1 MAEPDDAHA
10 YAVIMAGGSGTRLW
24 PLSRN
29 ARPKQFLPIVGTDS
43 MLRQTWD
50 RSVALVGD
58 PERVLVV
65 TAASYAP
72 LTAQELPELPAAN
85 LLAEPQAR
93 NTAPCLAWTAAVLA
107 ERDPQAMMLVFPAD
121 HVVGDIDGLART
133 VGAAAVAA
141 RQGHL
146 VTFGVL
152 PRYAETGYGYVETG
166 AALALDGATTELPVH
181 EVVAF
186 REKPDVETAERY
198 VADTSFLWNSG
209 MFVWEARAL
218 LIALE
223 RHLPD
228 ALEAAASMLGAADDA
243 SRADAY
249 RAMPAISIDYGVM
262 ERAEN
267 VACVKAE
274 FDWSDVGSWEALK
287 ELLEGD
293 DLGNVARG
301 RMVAMDARDNLVH
314 APDDMVALLG
324 VEGLAVVRAGGVLLV
339 AALDHSQQI
348 KALRDKVAEGSDKVA
363 EGSEDGF
370 L

>member
-1 MAEPDDAHA
+1 MDEPYDPHA
-10 YAVIMAGGSGTRLW
+10 YAVIMAGGRGTRFW

-29 ARPKQFLPIVGTDS
+29 ACPKQFLPIVGANS

-50 RSVALVGD
+50 RSLALVGD

-65 TAASYAP
+65 TAASYAK
-72 LTAQELPELPAAN
+72 LTMEELPELLPSN

-107 ERDPQAMMLVFPAD
+107 QRDPLAMMLVFPAD
-121 HVVGDIDGLART
+121 HVVRDLNGLART
-133 VGAAAVAA
+133 SQAATVAA

-146 VTFGVL
+146 VTFGVP
-152 PRYAETGYGYVETG
+152 PRYAETGYGYVEMG
-166 AALALDGATTELPVH
+166 ANLELDGVMPELPVR

-186 REKPDVETAERY
+186 REKPNLETAERY
-198 VADTSFLWNSG
+198 LTDDAFLWNSG
-209 MFVWEARAL
+209 MFVWEARTFLA
-218 LIALE
+218 ALE

-228 ALEAAASMLGAADDA
+228 ALEAANFMLDAADDV

-287 ELLEGD
+287 ELIGGD
-293 DLGNVARG
+293 DLGNVACG
-301 RMVAMDARDNLVH
+301 QMVALDAHDNLVH

-324 VEGLAVVRAGGVLLV
+324 VEGLVVVRAEGVILV
-339 AALDHSQQI
+339 AAVDRSQQI
-348 KALRDKVAEGSDKVA
+348 KALRDKVAEGS
-363 EGSEDGF
+363 EDRF